1 MDLLSLKRYLLFFLL
16 TGLINNSS
24 ATNILILS
32 DTTTQNSFFE
42 DDIQKDA
49 KDSIK
54 LDIIK
59 QKAYLYG
66 NAKIKYQQTT
76 ITAAYIEIDW
86 STNTIFATTAND
98 SLGNKIGHPVFTE
111 GNESFKAHE
120 IIYNFKSKKCR
131 VKQITTKEGEGY
143 ILGKVVKKTED
154 DIFYLKKGDYTTCD
168 SEKPHYAIRANRI
181 KVIPGKKIIT
191 GPAYLTFF
199 GIPTPLL
206 FPFGYFPNNDKES
219 SGILIPS
226 YGESA
231 SLGFFLQ
238 NGGYYFTLNDK
249 MDLSLK
255 SDIYTKGSWALRS
268 QLRYKNRYRY
278 NGNLNLSYG
287 NMLNSE
293 KGFPDYSSKKDFF
306 IRWRHQQDPKANPAL
321 QFSTNVNAG
330 SSTFHKNNSYNAND
344 YLSNTFTSSVSLS
357 KRWGGT
363 PLNLTSNLNHSQNTK
378 TKMVNLTIPNITF
391 NMSRIFPFKKLGK
404 QGKSHW
410 YDKIGIS
417 YAMNTKNDITIADS
431 LLFTKN
437 SFANFRNGMKH
448 TIPIST
454 SVKVLKH
461 FTLTPRVSLT
471 ERWYLSQIQK
481 SWDGNSVIT
490 DTLHK
495 FTRGHDYSFS
505 TGLNTKI
512 YGLIQFNKSKISA
525 IRHVITPNLSF
536 SYKPDFSEE
545 KYGYYKTVQ
554 NDEAVGGFEEYS
566 IMQNGIFGRP
576 SQRKSGNINF
586 SLGNILEM
594 KTRSKKDTVESF
606 KKIKLLESLNISSS
620 YNIFADSLNMND
632 ISLNARTRLLDILD
646 ITFISKYDP
655 YITNKE
661 KSGRISQF
669 ELATNN
675 RIARL
680 KSFTTSI
687 GLNINDK
694 SFASKKE
701 KEEEEE
707 EKEKEDDERD
717 FYSIPWNLT
726 ANYSL
731 TYNKGYKSSAF
742 ADTTQS
748 LNFSGNFKI
757 TKKWKIGFRSGYDFD
772 EKDFTYTSIDIY
784 RDLHCWEMLF
794 NWIPIGFHQSY
805 TLTIRVKAA
814 ALRDLKFEKRKDWFT
829 PDYN

>member
-1 MDLLSLKRYLLFFLL
+1 MNLLKLKGCLLLFLL
-16 TGLINNSS
+16 TGLINNSAAS
-24 ATNILILS
+24 NTFIFS
-32 DTTTQNSFFE
+32 DTTTQNTFFE
-42 DDIQKDA
+42 AEIQKDA
-49 KDSIK
+49 EDSIK
-54 LDIIK
+54 LDVIK

-111 GNESFKAHE
+111 ENESFKAHE

-143 ILGKVVKKTED
+143 ILGKIVKKTED

-168 SEKPHYAIRANRI
+168 AEKPHYAIRANRI
-181 KVIPGKKIIT
+181 KVIPGKKIVT

-249 MDLSLK
+249 IDLSFK

-306 IRWRHQQDPKANPAL
+306 IRWRHQQDPKANPSL

-357 KRWGGT
+357 KRWEGT
-363 PLNLTSNLNHSQNTK
+363 PLNLTSNLNHSQNTN

-454 SVKVLKH
+454 SVKLLKH
-461 FTLTPRVSLT
+461 FTLTPRINLT
-471 ERWYLSQIQK
+471 ERWYLSQIEK
-481 SWDGNSVIT
+481 KWDTNSNSIIT

-495 FTRGHDYSFS
+495 FTRGHNYSFS

-512 YGLIQFNKSKISA
+512 YGMVQLQKSKIAA

-554 NDEAVGGFEEYS
+554 KNVEGETQQYS
-566 IMQNGIFGRP
+566 IMQNGVFNSPPKGE
-576 SQRKSGNINF
+576 SGNINF

-606 KKIKLLESLNISSS
+606 KKIKLLESFNISGS
-620 YNIFADSLNMND
+620 YNIFADSLNLND
-632 ISLNARTRLLDILD
+632 ISLNARTRLLDIFD
-646 ITFISKYDP
+646 ITFASSYDP
-655 YITNKE
+655 YIINTTKDGNLNT
-661 KSGRISQF
+661 F
-669 ELATNN
+669 ELTTNN

-680 KSFTTSI
+680 TTLNTSI
-687 GLNINDK
+687 GLTLNDK
-694 SFASKKE
+694 SFSSNQKQ
-701 KEEEEE
+701 E
-707 EKEKEDDERD
+707 EKKNR
-717 FYSIPWNLT
+717 
-726 ANYSL
+726 
-731 TYNKGYKSSAF
+731 
-742 ADTTQS
+742 
-748 LNFSGNFKI
+748 
-757 TKKWKIGFRSGYDFD
+757 
-772 EKDFTYTSIDIY
+772 
-784 RDLHCWEMLF
+784 HC
-794 NWIPIGFHQSY
+794 
-805 TLTIRVKAA
+805 RCVRA
-814 ALRDLKFEKRKDWFT
+814 
-829 PDYN
+829 